1 MPKSERLSTMSGVLE
16 NAARLSQVIGARPAG
31 TEEEQQASFVIE
43 EQLQNAGLETSVE
56 EINCN
61 TNYELPR
68 IVCCIVSIVLAVL
81 AAFLPLMV
89 IPSLVVC
96 AIMAVLYVMEVAG
109 ISPLNNMAKRGLSQ
123 NVVAK
128 YIPRDA
134 GASAADTGTILPIDA
149 NGEVVAGADD
159 VGVIDV
165 NAGSE
170 AAGRSRKSK
179 SLGSARGARKR
190 KIVVLARY
198 DSGKV
203 CPELKQPFLKALRTI
218 RWVEI
223 GGIVAIPVALLL
235 RLLTNAEGASL
246 VLWNVI
252 MIAGAVVVLL
262 PVLRYIF
269 HQTSPYSEGANNNA
283 AGVAVMLEVAARI
296 AASADAAEAAARLSS
311 DASKSADA
319 FVEGEGAASAPSM
332 HGEEAVRASG
342 MLPADTDLVY
352 EDAAAGSPSAMGA
365 PANVAEAERL
375 AAEGTTIPV
384 TMPEGFVGAVATESV
399 AGRAAANVASA
410 ASSIE
415 DDASSIIQTNVRN
428 KSKSKID
435 DPNVPD
441 WFKKGIEKANANKE
455 AAGAKAEPQAQRSR
469 FADALDAAAIAS
481 AGSIQEFESREAMQA
496 AQAAGSTAGI
506 DPERLQQMRENIMG
520 TKTNVAAQ
528 AEVAAVAAEI
538 AASEA
543 EAAKAAAEAA
553 AANAARKE
561 SGKSGKDLTPEEAI
575 SQAGS
580 TLKAD
585 VAAAIG
591 AQQAAEAA
599 AAAQA
604 VEEVA
609 EQAAVADRTISYIP
623 VAAEIPTDLSAVEIG
638 ETNAADSVAKSAS
651 EILEDVAAAAEGS
664 SDPASQKEGGRKKRS
679 ISLPS
684 LTGAINA
691 VNEKLQDA
699 PLGEDAEREAG
710 EARSVALSANEGRR
724 RRTGLDNL
732 PSTDLPPKSRESKDA
747 PSTNQAQGQSA
758 ATSDSVVAVASVKE
772 GSTTSFLKATE
783 EKDAAAA
790 LSSLDAPVGAP
801 KSSATSQFAPVRE
814 ELIANMMEDEIIIED
829 VDDSD
834 YTDNTTHTGAM
845 AGPGYV
851 EMPKSRA
858 QRIRNIFGR
867 KKKRDDSISFS
878 EAVGLEE
885 DFDARQVGAS
895 RGSWESFQN
904 ESADYEAGATFP
916 EEFPETAPANTDNSS
931 RAARGKQAASKQEA
945 GSRGRSASR
954 QEARTPRSHV
964 DEYSTNSRSLRFKNR
979 NDDWSEDAWSDD
991 DWNGGAFSLGR
1002 RGSADDGHDG
1012 RRSREGLRD
1021 GMRNNRSQRNERNQ
1035 RTKGAQG
1042 GQRRR
1047 SADEISSAQRRMSDG
1062 ALADARDARDPHDTQ
1077 DPRDIA
1083 AADMLEEREQI
1094 RSFRTGSAPLAS
1106 FEEVA
1111 AYAGAFSADLAEN
1124 VGLGTA
1130 AGVPDSSQ
1138 NPDDIMQPVGFQTEV
1153 WFVALGAELADNA
1166 GIKAFLNTHADDMR
1180 GAIVI
1185 DLDALGAGELSLID
1199 EEGTIRS
1206 VKASSR
1212 MKRYVTKA
1220 GTAIGLHIN
1229 SVKMRWRESAAYFT
1243 ATRGLQTIHVAGFL
1257 DGKPAYQGEED
1268 DKFDKLSEE
1277 KMLEN
1282 AAFVLELLN
1291 NI

>member
-1 MPKSERLSTMSGVLE
+1 MSGVLE

-81 AAFLPLMV
+81 AAFLPLMA
-89 IPSLVVC
+89 IPSLIVC
-96 AIMAVLYVMEVAG
+96 AIMAILYVMEVAG

-134 GASAADTGTILPIDA
+134 GISAADTGTILPIDA
-149 NGEVVAGADD
+149 NDEVVAGADD
-159 VGVIDV
+159 ADIIDV

-179 SLGSARGARKR
+179 SSGSSRGARKR

-203 CPELKQPFLKALRTI
+203 CPELKQPFLKVLHII

-223 GGIVAIPVALLL
+223 GGIVAIPIALLL

-246 VLWNVI
+246 VFWNII

-296 AASADAAEAAARLSS
+296 AASADAAEAAAQLSS
-311 DASKSADA
+311 DASKNADA
-319 FVEGEGAASAPSM
+319 FAEGEGAASAPSM
-332 HGEEAVRASG
+332 HGEEAILASG
-342 MLPADTDLVY
+342 MLPANTDLVY
-352 EDAAAGSPSAMGA
+352 EETAASSPSATGV

-384 TMPEGFVGAVATESV
+384 SMPEGFVGAVATESA

-415 DDASSIIQTNVRN
+415 GDANSIIQTNVRN
-428 KSKSKID
+428 NSKSKID

-455 AAGAKAEPQAQRSR
+455 AAGAKEEPQAQRSR

-481 AGSIQEFESREAMQA
+481 ANSIQEFESREAMQVAQA

-506 DPERLQQMRENIMG
+506 DPERLQQVHENIMG
-520 TKTNVAAQ
+520 SKTNMAAQ

-553 AANAARKE
+553 ASAALKA
-561 SGKSGKDLTPEEAI
+561 SGKELTPEEAI

-591 AQQAAEAA
+591 AQQAAQAA

-638 ETNAADSVAKSAS
+638 ETSAAEAVAKSAS

-664 SDPASQKEGGRKKRS
+664 SDPASQKEGGRKRRS

-691 VNEKLQDA
+691 MNEKLQDA

-724 RRTGLDNL
+724 RRTGLDDL
-732 PSTDLPPKSRESKDA
+732 PSTDLPSKKSVSRDVASA
-747 PSTNQAQGQSA
+747 AGSTSASTHSSISAKQVQGQST
-758 ATSDSVVAVASVKE
+758 ATSDSVVAVASIKE

-790 LSSLDAPVGAP
+790 LSSLDAPVVAVRP
-801 KSSATSQFAPVRE
+801 SATSQFAPVGE

-834 YTDNTTHTGAM
+834 YTDNVTHTGAM

-851 EMPKSRA
+851 DMPKSRA
-858 QRIRNIFGR
+858 QRFRNIFGR

-885 DFDARQVGAS
+885 NFDARQVGAS

-916 EEFPETAPANTDNSS
+916 EEFPETAPANVDDNP
-931 RAARGKQAASKQEA
+931 RVARGKQATSRQEA
-945 GSRGRSASR
+945 GSRR
-954 QEARTPRSHV
+954 QESGKRRSHV
-964 DEYSTNSRSLRFKNR
+964 DEYSTNSRSLRFKSR
-979 NDDWSEDAWSDD
+979 DDDWSEDAWSD

-1012 RRSREGLRD
+1012 RRSREGSRD
-1021 GMRNNRSQRNERNQ
+1021 GVRNNRGSRNQRNQ
-1035 RTKGAQG
+1035 RTKGAQS

-1047 SADEISSAQRRMSDG
+1047 SADEISSARKRMSDG
-1062 ALADARDARDPHDTQ
+1062 APADALDANNAYDA
-1077 DPRDIA
+1077 RDIA

-1166 GIKAFLNTHADDMR
+1166 GIKAFLNTHADEMR

-1229 SVKMRWRESAAYFT
+1229 SVKMRWRESAAYFA

-1282 AAFVLELLN
+1282 TAFVLELLN